1 MKTPIDP
8 ANLPQVLARLG
19 RRMTGPRRAILEAV
33 GAAESPL
40 SVAEIHARLARPGVN
55 RVTVYRTVH
64 LLVATGLLRVVETAR
79 GTTRY
84 AVGEQFAG
92 HRYLLVCKECGRVE
106 ESTGCPITEDEM
118 TRLARQVRRTR
129 QFRVT
134 DHEFRLLGL
143 CKACH
148 A

>member
-129 QFRVT
+129 QFRVV

-143 CKACH
+143 CRACH

>member
-1 MKTPIDP
+1 MKTPADP
-8 ANLPQVLARLG
+8 ANLPLLLARLG
-19 RRMTGPRRAILEAV
+19 RRLTGPRRAILEAV
-33 GAAESPL
+33 DAADAPL

-64 LLVATGLLRVVETAR
+64 LLVTTGLLRAVETTC

-84 AVGEQFAG
+84 ALGEQVAG
-92 HRYLLVCKECGRVE
+92 HRYLLVCTGCGRVE
-106 ESTGCPITEDEM
+106 ESTGCPITDDAM
-118 TRLARQVRRTR
+118 ARLARQVRRTR
-129 QFRVT
+129 QFRTV

-143 CKACH
+143 CGACH